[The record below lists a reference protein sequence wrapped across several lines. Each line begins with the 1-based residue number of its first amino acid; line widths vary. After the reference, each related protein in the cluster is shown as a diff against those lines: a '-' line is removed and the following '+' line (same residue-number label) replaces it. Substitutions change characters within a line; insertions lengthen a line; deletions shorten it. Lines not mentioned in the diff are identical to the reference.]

1 MLHKAKKKLFYKI
14 LAFTLGLLLLLYGA
28 SVLIFI
34 NIKPRVREELK
45 LLIKDASGKLY
56 NIDFKDISAN
66 LLTGNATL
74 TDVTL
79 NPDTNT
85 YKQLATIKKAPN
97 NLYQIKLKKLTIKQF
112 HPFKLFFKKEI
123 QIGLLRF
130 DYASISMSN
139 KAFDFNE
146 NKPSK
151 PEDSPYDYIKSICKS
166 FHVNKIEFR
175 NAFFEY
181 VDMNGLKPETDT
193 IANLNITLTDWL
205 IDSLSAKDES
215 RMFLLKDIQ
224 VYLNNYSYATPD
236 SLYYIKLSQLD
247 FSITSKKVNI
257 KNFEV
262 QPRYSETAF
271 ARKVGMAQD
280 RYLLNL
286 NNIDIKD
293 IDLLA
298 YIRRREIIAQQMNIA
313 DGTLSVFNDNS
324 YPKNTEPKNGKFPH
338 QLLQKL
344 NIPLSIHKI
353 NINNLDITYAEYDK
367 VTQQRGRVEFKNTSG
382 EFINVTNQNKFKKL
396 NPVTEAKLT
405 SNLMGQGKLKVDFKF
420 DIVSPDGDFSYK
432 GNLGVMDAR
441 QLNYVTK
448 PLAMV
453 QVNRCQIKGLDF
465 DIDVKKDV
473 ARGKIDF
480 RFNDLSL
487 KILKKQEEGEGLTG
501 MGILSL
507 LANAIVISP
516 DNPSGNGRH
525 VVAPINYQRKPSAS
539 FFNFL
544 WKTIFQGVKYSV
556 GFTPQK
562 ETEIKQQIA
571 KFKQM
576 KEDRDLRRFKREQR
590 KRLEK

>member
-1 MLHKAKKKLFYKI
+1 MPQKAKMKLLYKV
-14 LAFTLGLLLLLYGA
+14 LALVVGSLLLLYGV
-28 SVLIFI
+28 SVLIFM

-56 NIDFKDISAN
+56 DIDFKDINAN

-74 TDVTL
+74 RDVTL

-85 YKQLATIKKAPN
+85 YKQLVTNKKAPN

-112 HPFKLFFKKEI
+112 HPFRLFFKKEI
-123 QIGLLRF
+123 EIGLLRF
-130 DYASISMSN
+130 DYASISMNN
-139 KAFDFNE
+139 KAFEFNE
-146 NKPSK
+146 NKPSR
-151 PEDSPYDYIKSICKS
+151 PEISPYHYIKSICKS
-166 FHVNKIEFR
+166 FHVDKIEFR

-181 VDMNGLKPETDT
+181 VDKNGLKPETDT

-215 RMFLLKDIQ
+215 RTFLLKDIQ
-224 VYLNNYSYATPD
+224 IYLNNYSYATPD

-247 FSITSKKVNI
+247 FSVTSKKVNI

-262 QPRYSETAF
+262 QPRYSEADF
-271 ARKVGMAQD
+271 AHKVGMAQD

-286 NNIDIKD
+286 NNINLTD
-293 IDLLA
+293 IDILA
-298 YIRRREIIAQQMNIA
+298 YIRRREIIAKQMNIA
-313 DGTLSVFNDNS
+313 DGTLSVFNDNF
-324 YPKNTEPKNGKFPH
+324 YPKNTEPKSGRFPH

-353 NINNLDITYAEYDK
+353 NVNNLDIDYAEYDK
-367 VTQQRGRVEFKNTSG
+367 VTKQRGRVEFKNTSG
-382 EFINVTNQNKFKKL
+382 EFSNVTNQEKFKKL
-396 NPVTEAKLT
+396 NSFTTAKLT
-405 SNLMGQGKLKVDFKF
+405 SYLMGQGKLQVDFKF
-420 DIVSPDGDFSYK
+420 NIISPDGDFSYK

-453 QVNRCQIKGLDF
+453 QVNRCQIKELDF
-465 DIDVKKDV
+465 DIDVKKDI
-473 ARGKIDF
+473 AKGKIDF

-516 DNPSGNGRH
+516 DNPSENGRH
-525 VVAPINYQRKPSAS
+525 VIAPINYQRKPSAS

-562 ETEIKQQIA
+562 EAEIKQQIA